1 MNTHLEVAKQIAKE
15 AGALLE
21 KRVTSKFHV
30 EQKKNVFDLVTE
42 MDRASEDLIKNQ
54 IKHHFPE
61 HQIIGEEGV
70 AEGTDNLE
78 AWFDH
83 IADIPFAWIVD
94 PIDGTTNYVNGLH
107 SYTVSIALVSYGEI
121 QVGVIYNP
129 SLDEMFWAEK
139 GKGAYLNGSQ
149 IQVDPAEK
157 LNESVIST
165 GFPTDIESARKYV
178 LNGISELGIVA
189 RNIRVFG
196 SAALHCAYVAA
207 GKLNA
212 YWEVGINVWDVAA
225 GVLIV
230 KEASGNVVDTL
241 GNPYQL
247 STRNLICSNGKI
259 EEELLTHLKHA
270 NATGF

>member
-1 MNTHLEVAKQIAKE
+1 MNNYLEVAKQIAKE
-15 AGALLE
+15 AGLLLE
-21 KRVTSKFHV
+21 NRVTDEFQV

-42 MDRASEDLIKNQ
+42 MDLASEKLIKKQ
-54 IKHHFPE
+54 IKKHFPE

-70 AEGTDNLE
+70 SDGTDNLE
-78 AWFDH
+78 ALFDH

-107 SYTVSIALVSYGEI
+107 SYTVSIALVSYGKI
-121 QVGVIYNP
+121 LIGVIYNP

-139 GKGAYLNGSQ
+139 GKGAFLNGNS
-149 IQVDPAEK
+149 IHINPTEK

-165 GFPTDIESARKYV
+165 GFPTDIEGARKYV
-178 LNGISELGIVA
+178 LQGISQLGIVA
-189 RNIRVFG
+189 RNIRVLG

-212 YWEVGINVWDVAA
+212 YWEIGINVWDVAA

-230 KEASGNVVDTL
+230 KEAGGNVIDTL

-259 EEELLTHLKHA
+259 DQELVTQLKKA
-270 NATGF
+270 QATGF